1 MNKEYYVYGAYG
13 LHGELLYIG
22 YGKGDRYKHCNNEP
36 IVLCIAS
43 SRMKKLFTAWLD
55 SGY

>member
-1 MNKEYYVYGAYG
+1 MYVNSA
-13 LHGELLYIG
+13 I
-22 YGKGDRYKHCNNEP
+22 RNNEP

-43 SRMKKLFTAWLD
+43 SRMKKLFLEWLD